1 VIPKGSI
8 LRGAWRLAAFL
19 LLILMLAPVQAVAVG
34 LRHRLAGRLPGIFH
48 RLSARIFGFQIVARG
63 QPVDASPALYVGNH
77 TSYLDIM
84 VLGTLID
91 GSFIAKAEVA
101 TWPLFGMLARLQR
114 TVFIERRA
122 RHTANQRDE
131 ISARLA
137 AHDRLILFPEGT
149 SNDGNRVL
157 PFKSALF
164 AVAEREI
171 DNVPLTVQPFSL
183 SYTALGGLPLGREWR
198 PLFAWYGDMSLAS
211 HVWRVLTFTTVRAEV
226 RFHDPVTIG
235 QYGSRKALAE
245 HCFEVVRQGVAN
257 FNAGRDRTVTAA

>member
-8 LRGAWRLAAFL
+8 LRGVWRLAVFFL
-19 LLILMLAPVQAVAVG
+19 LIVILAPVQVVAVR
-34 LRHRLAGRLPGIFH
+34 LRHKLAVRLPGMFH
-48 RLSARIFGFQIVARG
+48 RVCARVFGFEIIARG
-63 QPVDASPALYVGNH
+63 QPVETSPVLFVGNH

-91 GSFIAKAEVA
+91 GSFIAKAEVG
-101 TWPLFGMLARLQR
+101 TWPVFGMLARLQR
-114 TVFIERRA
+114 TVFIERRV

-137 AHDRLILFPEGT
+137 AGDRLILFPEGT
-149 SNDGNRVL
+149 SNDGTRIL

-164 AVAEREI
+164 AVAEREEGEP
-171 DNVPLTVQPFSL
+171 PLTVQPFSL

-198 PLFAWYGDMSLAS
+198 PLFAWYGDMSLMS
-211 HVWRVLTFTTVRAEV
+211 HVWRVLTFAKVRAEV
-226 RFHDPVTIG
+226 RFHDPVTLG

-245 HCFEVVRQGVAN
+245 HCFDVVRQGVAN
-257 FNAGRDRTVTAA
+257 FNAGRNRSVTAA

>member
-1 VIPKGSI
+1 MIPKGSI
-8 LRGAWRLAAFL
+8 LRGAWRLAAVF
-19 LLILMLAPVQAVAVG
+19 LLILFLTPVQVAAVG
-34 LRHRLAGRLPGIFH
+34 LRHKLAGRLPGVFH
-48 RLSARIFGFQIVARG
+48 RLCARLFGFHIVVRG
-63 QPVDASPALYVGNH
+63 RPVDVSPVLFVGNH

-91 GSFIAKAEVA
+91 GSFIAKSEVA

-131 ISARLA
+131 ISARLDA
-137 AHDRLILFPEGT
+137 GDRLILFPEGT
-149 SNDGNRVL
+149 SNDGTRVL

-164 AVAEREI
+164 AVAEREV
-171 DNVPLTVQPFSL
+171 DDVPLTVQPFSL

-198 PLFAWYGDMSLAS
+198 PLLSWYGEMSLPL
-211 HVWRVLTFTTVRAEV
+211 HVWRVLTFASVRAEV

-257 FNAGRDRTVTAA
+257 FNAGRNGTATAA

>member
-8 LRGAWRLAAFL
+8 LRGAWRLVTVL
-19 LLILMLAPVQAVAVG
+19 LLIVFLVPVQAVAVG
-34 LRHRLAGRLPGIFH
+34 LGLKLAERLPGTFH
-48 RLSARIFGFQIVARG
+48 RLCARVFGFRVLARG
-63 QPVDASPALYVGNH
+63 KPVDTKPVLFVGNH

-101 TWPLFGMLARLQR
+101 TWPLFGLLARLQR

-137 AHDRLILFPEGT
+137 AGDRLILFPEGT

-171 DNVPLTVQPFSL
+171 DNVPLTVQPFSVA
-183 SYTALGGLPLGREWR
+183 YTALGGLPVGREWR
-198 PLFAWYGDMSLAS
+198 PLFSWYGDMSLPS
-211 HVWRVLTFTTVRAEV
+211 HAWRVLTLAAVRAEV

-257 FNAGRDRTVTAA
+257 FNAGRNRPATAA